1 MKPKILLVEDNAEN
15 RYLAQ
20 FLLEQGGFEVEASV
34 TGSDGLARAATLQP
48 AAILLDIQ
56 LPDIDGYEV
65 ARRLKL
71 APVTAQIPI
80 IAVSS
85 FAMPGE
91 KLRATETG
99 CAGYI
104 TKPID
109 PMTFV
114 TEIKGLLN
122 RV

>member
-1 MKPKILLVEDNAEN
+1 MKPKILLVEDNPEN

-20 FLLEQGGFEVEASV
+20 FLLEQGGFEVEIAV
-34 TGSDGLARAATLQP
+34 NGMEGIEKAATTKP

-65 ARRLKL
+65 ARRLK
-71 APVTAQIPI
+71 ASPNTAKILL

-109 PMTFV
+109 PVTFV
-114 TEIKGLLN
+114 DQIKELLKS
-122 RV
+122 V

>member
-1 MKPKILLVEDNAEN
+1 MKILLVEDNPEN

-20 FLLEQGGFEVEASV
+20 FLLEQGGYQVEIAVS
-34 TGSDGLARAATLQP
+34 GNEGIKKAAAVQP

-65 ARRLKL
+65 ARRLKG
-71 APVTAQIPI
+71 APGTAQIPI

-91 KLRATETG
+91 KGRATESG
-99 CAGYI
+99 CTGYI

-109 PMTFV
+109 PGTFV
-114 TEIKGLLN
+114 AEIKGMLGH
-122 RV
+122 V